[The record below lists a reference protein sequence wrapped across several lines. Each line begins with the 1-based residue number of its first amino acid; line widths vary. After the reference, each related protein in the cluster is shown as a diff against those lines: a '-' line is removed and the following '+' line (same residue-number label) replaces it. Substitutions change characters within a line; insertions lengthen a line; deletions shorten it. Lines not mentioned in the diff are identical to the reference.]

1 MWRKTNDR
9 LALAYYE
16 KAAQQGHT
24 GCQTNLGGF
33 YGQGRGCERS
43 FERAAEWLKRA
54 ASTGDMRAQ
63 FMLAQL
69 HEHGQGVP
77 KDYLEARRLLTLSS
91 AQGYPRATDHLAR
104 LEEKIRTE
112 CPLLG
117 TRVRITGTSREDM
130 NGRVGMARSFDYA
143 RDRYVVEVDC
153 NSGENEKGKLK
164 LKPGN
169 LVLVRRKGKSK

>member
-1 MWRKTNDR
+1 MIG
-9 LALAYYE
+9 YYE

-24 GCQTNLGGF
+24 RSQSNLGVL
-33 YGQGRGCERS
+33 YAQGRGCEQS
-43 FERAAEWLKRA
+43 YERAAEWAKRA
-54 ASTGDMRAQ
+54 ASAGDMDAQ
-63 FMLAQL
+63 AALAVF
-69 HEHGQGVP
+69 HEHGIGVP
-77 KDYLEARRLLTLSS
+77 KDYLEARRLFTLSS
-91 AQGYPRATDHLAR
+91 AQGHPKATDHLAR

>member
-1 MWRKTNDR
+1 MSQN
-9 LALAYYE
+9 
-16 KAAQQGHT
+16 
-24 GCQTNLGGF
+24 NLGVF
-33 YGQGRGCERS
+33 YAQGQGCERS
-43 FERAAEWLKRA
+43 YERAAEWMKRA
-54 ASTGDMRAQ
+54 ASTGHMHAQ
-63 FMLAQL
+63 AMLAAL

-77 KDYLEARRLLTLSS
+77 KDYLEARRLYTLSS
-91 AQGYPRATDHLAR
+91 AQGHSLAPDQLAR

-143 RDRYVVEVDC
+143 LDRYVVEVDC
-153 NSGENEKGKLK
+153 NSGENKKGKLK

>member
-1 MWRKTNDR
+1 MLK
-9 LALAYYE
+9 
-16 KAAQQGHT
+16 KAASQGHMHA
-24 GCQTNLGGF
+24 
-33 YGQGRGCERS
+33 QG
-43 FERAAEWLKRA
+43 
-54 ASTGDMRAQ
+54 
-63 FMLAQL
+63 MLAAL
-69 HEHGQGVP
+69 HVLGQGVP
-77 KDYLEARRLLTLSS
+77 KDYLEARRLFTLSS
-91 AQGYPRATDHLAR
+91 AQGHPQATDDLAR